1 MMKWLHIF
9 GFTNNNLPSIC
20 FIDERTMSNGK
31 QILVEE
37 LEDTKPCLQIFEKKQ
52 DDALDLKDF
61 QFRYVVVSLFSSIF
75 SAGWYIYF

>member
-1 MMKWLHIF
+1 MRSHVFKFLR
-9 GFTNNNLPSIC
+9 
-20 FIDERTMSNGK
+20 E
-31 QILVEE
+31 
-37 LEDTKPCLQIFEKKQ
+37 KQ

>member
-31 QILVEE
+31 QILVEQ
-37 LEDTKPCLQIFEKKQ
+37 LEDTKPCLQIFERK
-52 DDALDLKDF
+52 AGRCF
-61 QFRYVVVSLFSSIF
+61 GFERYSIQICGSLSF
-75 SAGWYIYF
+75 